1 MTIIETE
8 RMLLRFV
15 EPSDLDALAAIYSD
29 PEVGRFIGGPADRN
43 ETWDRIQRMRRFY
56 RERRCGPYVALL
68 KSTGEMIGRCGFL
81 FWTVEGRDEVEIA
94 YSLARR
100 FWGQGL
106 ATEAVRSIARY
117 GFDRMH
123 FARMISLI
131 HPDNK
136 ASIRVAEKAGMKLEK
151 EVTIPN
157 HGQRLMFAVSDG

>member
-15 EPSDLDALAAIYSD
+15 EPGDLDALAAIYSD
-29 PEVGRFIGGPADRN
+29 PETGRFIGGPADRN

-81 FWTVEGRDEVEIA
+81 FWTIEGRDEVEIA

-106 ATEAVRSIARY
+106 ATKRFVRSRATV
-117 GFDRMH
+117 
-123 FARMISLI
+123 
-131 HPDNK
+131 
-136 ASIRVAEKAGMKLEK
+136 SIGCTLPE
-151 EVTIPN
+151 
-157 HGQRLMFAVSDG
+157 